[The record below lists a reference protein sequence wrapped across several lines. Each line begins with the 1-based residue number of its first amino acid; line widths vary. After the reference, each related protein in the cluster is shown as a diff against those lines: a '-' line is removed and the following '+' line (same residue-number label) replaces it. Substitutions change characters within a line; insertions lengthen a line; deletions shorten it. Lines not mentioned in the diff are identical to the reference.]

1 MRLVVLALI
10 AGCSTSP
17 LPDEHASVNG
27 LDIVYHVAG
36 NGPIALVHPGGPGI
50 DWQYARMPELETR
63 MTVVYIEPIGTGAS
77 SRLDDPEGYTL
88 HTYADSIEAVRR
100 AVAARGETSFEASGA
115 HRVLLI
121 GHSHG

>member
-1 MRLVVLALI
+1 
-10 AGCSTSP
+10 
-17 LPDEHASVNG
+17 
-27 LDIVYHVAG
+27 
-36 NGPIALVHPGGPGI
+36 I

-121 GHSHG
+121 GHSHGGVAAMQYAAEHADHLRGLVLYSTSAVRDKAWEDDVDLSV